1 MPRDLAADHPP
12 LIGDSRPDRDGLVRR
27 RRLRAAGV
35 LLLVHVVLMEALVA
49 CALPVMLVLGV
60 SPAAVP
66 AGIEVF
72 ALPYLNENLA
82 LMMVMSGIFGILRT
96 IGAVVVLR
104 NRAWGF
110 ELSVLNSA
118 VTLVLMIFMLPAGVA
133 DGLLAGAALTLLLM
147 ARCGE
152 RPILQAP

>member
-1 MPRDLAADHPP
+1 
-12 LIGDSRPDRDGLVRR
+12 
-27 RRLRAAGV
+27 
-35 LLLVHVVLMEALVA
+35 MEMLVA

-66 AGIEVF
+66 DGIEVF
-72 ALPYLNENLA
+72 ALAYLNENLA
-82 LMMVMSGIFGILRT
+82 LMMLMSGIFGILRT
-96 IGAVVVLR
+96 IGAVGVLR

-147 ARCGE
+147 ARSGE
-152 RPILQAP
+152 RPILQAI